1 VAREAGNVLRV
12 TSYESTGFKFRV
24 NFRKAKEYYS
34 LIRNSQPVPLFFV
47 NLLKIYTVK
56 ATEFNWT
63 TKDALNI
70 SAKDWQP
77 EGEVKAVIAL
87 VHGFGEHSG
96 RYEHVAEFFGKDGY
110 AMVAY
115 DRRGHGKSEGKRGHT
130 KSYEAYL
137 EEIDQLL
144 AYTRER
150 YAGKPV
156 LLYGHSQGGNLV
168 LSYMLRRRPDVKG
181 IIVTAPWIRLAFE
194 PPSALIAIG
203 KFTRRLMPSFSQNN
217 QLKEGHL
224 SRDASVGT
232 RYVADPLVHTKITSE
247 TGIGMLESCDW
258 LLENAGEVH
267 RPLLVMHGTGDEII
281 SIEGT
286 RDFLKKSS
294 GNITFKEWEGAYH
307 EIHNETNKE
316 EVLQYALDW
325 MNRV

>member
-1 VAREAGNVLRV
+1 M
-12 TSYESTGFKFRV
+12 
-24 NFRKAKEYYS
+24 
-34 LIRNSQPVPLFFV
+34 
-47 NLLKIYTVK
+47 K
-56 ATEFNWT
+56 ATEFNWK

-70 SAKDWQP
+70 HAKNWQP

-87 VHGFGEHSG
+87 VHGFGEHSE

-115 DRRGHGKSEGKRGHT
+115 DRRGHGKSEGKRGHMT
-130 KSYEAYL
+130 NYEALL

-144 AYTRER
+144 MHAREQ
-150 YAGKPV
+150 YAGKPIFI
-156 LLYGHSQGGNLV
+156 YGHSQGGNLV
-168 LSYMLRRRPDVKG
+168 LSHMLRRKPDVKA
-181 IIVTAPWIRLAFE
+181 IIASAPWIRLAFE
-194 PPSALIAIG
+194 PPAALVAIG
-203 KFTRRLMPSFSQNN
+203 KLTRRLAPAFSQSN

-224 SRDASVGT
+224 SRDASVGE

-258 LLENAGEVH
+258 LLANAGEVH
-267 RPLLVMHGTGDEII
+267 RPLLVMHGTGDQII

-294 GNITFKEWEGAYH
+294 GDITFKEWEDAYH

-325 MNRV
+325 MNGLS